1 MTGGP
6 TTIVIE
12 VFSEEL
18 HGDSRDDGSI
28 ELVLPAKFELC
39 PRCRGVGSHVN
50 PAVDGHGI
58 TAQEFAED
66 PDFQESYFA
75 GVYDVACHRCK
86 GEKVIKV
93 VDRERAKARDL
104 ELYDEHERALREL
117 EAEEAAE
124 RRFGC

>member
-6 TTIVIE
+6 TTIELTVWTDEGNE
-12 VFSEEL
+12 VEL
-18 HGDSRDDGSI
+18 AI
-28 ELVLPAKFELC
+28 PAKFELC

-58 TAQEFAED
+58 SPQEFAED

-75 GVYDVACHRCK
+75 GVYDVACHRCQ

-93 VDRERAKARDL
+93 IDRDRATRA
-104 ELYDEHERALREL
+104 ELVLFDDHERALREI
-117 EAEEAAE
+117 EAEEEAE
-124 RRFGC
+124 RRAGC